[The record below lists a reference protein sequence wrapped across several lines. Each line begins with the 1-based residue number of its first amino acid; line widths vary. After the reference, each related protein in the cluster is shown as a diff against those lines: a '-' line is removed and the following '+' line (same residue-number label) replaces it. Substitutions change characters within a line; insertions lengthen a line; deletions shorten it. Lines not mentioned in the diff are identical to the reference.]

1 VPKQYSHTTTPVS
14 FTVGTRPPT
23 QIMLRHQHHRR
34 VWPLSTKRPRHGHPS
49 GLEESG
55 EDGVQTAAG
64 IAAAVI
70 LGQIGKVTE
79 KAKQGLTAVRPST
92 VASRWVCHAYS
103 RDFPS
108 LEDNLSPTFIDT
120 YRATHDPKATLTPQG
135 AFKGATI
142 SGWPARARKQRL
154 EVIAAG
160 LEERH
165 A

>member
-1 VPKQYSHTTTPVS
+1 
-14 FTVGTRPPT
+14 
-23 QIMLRHQHHRR
+23 
-34 VWPLSTKRPRHGHPS
+34 VWPFSTKRPQARPPVRIGK
-49 GLEESG
+49 SG
-55 EDGVQTAAG
+55 EDGIQTAAA
-64 IAAAVI
+64 IAVAAI

-92 VASRWVCHAYS
+92 VASRSVCHAYS

-120 YRATHDPKATLTPQG
+120 YRATHNPRATLTPQG